1 MGSWRRWGASE
12 GGMALASHPQRDDR
26 AKNGYHRLTR
36 GREPERSSLALRGR

>member
-12 GGMALASHPQRDDR
+12 GGMALASHPQRDDG

-36 GREPERSSLALRGR
+36 GREAEASPLAPRDC